1 MQTLD
6 VSAIRAI
13 RTKAEYEAAL
23 REAEQLVELDPS
35 PRTDA
40 GAQLEGLAILIQAYE
55 AAHFPVDEDV
65 SPQEIVEFVL
75 DQRDMTRADLH
86 ELMGG
91 KSRVSEFFSGKRP
104 LSLEQ
109 IKTLWD
115 ELHIPPTLLLERSHN
130 RSRGHGTPARRDR
143 HASAR

>member
-55 AAHFPVDEDV
+55 AAHFPVDEDA
-65 SPQEIVEFVL
+65 SPQEIVEFIL
-75 DQRDMTRADLH
+75 EQRDMTRADLY

-91 KSRVSEFFSGKRP
+91 KSRVSEFFSGKRS

-109 IKTLWD
+109 IKALWD
-115 ELHIPPTLLLERSHN
+115 ELHIPPTLLLERSHSTSRGTGPL
-130 RSRGHGTPARRDR
+130 RSRSP
-143 HASAR
+143 